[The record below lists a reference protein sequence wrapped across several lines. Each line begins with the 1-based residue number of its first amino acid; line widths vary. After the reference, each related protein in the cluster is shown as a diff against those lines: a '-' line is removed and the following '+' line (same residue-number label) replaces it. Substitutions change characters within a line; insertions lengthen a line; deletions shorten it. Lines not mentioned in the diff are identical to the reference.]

1 MSKDLI
7 SLNNISDLIERYL
20 KQLLAEGNREFVE
33 VQRSDLA
40 LRFSCVPSQINYVLT
55 TRFSAGHGYFVESR
69 RGSGGYIRIIKIP
82 LGRKSDTVLELCD
95 IIGDAISQA
104 DADGVIKRL
113 LEEKFISLREARVMH
128 AAVDGNILKL
138 SMPVRD
144 KLRAL
149 LLKAM
154 IKAILR
160 GG

>member
-1 MSKDLI
+1 M
-7 SLNNISDLIERYL
+7 NNISDLIESYL
-20 KQLLAEGNREFVE
+20 KQLLAESNSEFVE

-40 LRFSCVPSQINYVLT
+40 VRFSCVPSQINYVLT
-55 TRFSAGHGYFVESR
+55 TRFSAGHGYVVESR
-69 RGSGGYIRIIKIP
+69 RGSGGFIRIVKIP
-82 LGRKSDTVLELCD
+82 LDQRADIVLGLCG
-95 IIGDAISQA
+95 IIGDTISQA
-104 DADGVIKRL
+104 DADGLIRRL

-154 IKAILR
+154 ITSILR
-160 GG
+160 D

>member
-7 SLNNISDLIERYL
+7 DLNNISDLIERYL
-20 KQLLAEGNREFVE
+20 KQLLAKSNTEFVE

-69 RGSGGYIRIIKIP
+69 RGSGGYIRIIRIP
-82 LGRKSDTVLELCD
+82 LDRRSDTVLELCD
-95 IIGDAISQA
+95 VIGDAISQT

-113 LEEKFISLREARVMH
+113 LEEKLISLREAGIMH
-128 AAVDGNILKL
+128 AAVDGNILRL

-144 KLRAL
+144 RLRAL

-154 IKAILR
+154 IKSILR

>member
-7 SLNNISDLIERYL
+7 DLNNISDLIERYL
-20 KQLLAEGNREFVE
+20 KQLLAKSNTEFVE

-69 RGSGGYIRIIKIP
+69 RGSGGYIRIIRIP
-82 LGRKSDTVLELCD
+82 LDRKSDTVLELCD
-95 IIGDAISQA
+95 LIGDSISQT

-113 LEEKFISLREARVMH
+113 LEEKLISLREAGIMH
-128 AAVDGNILKL
+128 AAVDGNILRL

-144 KLRAL
+144 RLRAL

-154 IKAILR
+154 IKSILR

>member
-1 MSKDLI
+1 M
-7 SLNNISDLIERYL
+7 NNISDLIERYL
-20 KQLLAEGNREFVE
+20 KQLLAESKREFVE

-82 LGRKSDTVLELCD
+82 LDRKSDIVLEICD
-95 IIGDAISQA
+95 VIGEAISQA

-113 LEEKFISLREARVMH
+113 LEEKLISLREARVMH

-154 IKAILR
+154 IKSILR

>member
-1 MSKDLI
+1 M
-7 SLNNISDLIERYL
+7 NNISDLIESYL
-20 KQLLAEGNREFVE
+20 KQLLAESSSEFVE

-40 LRFSCVPSQINYVLT
+40 IRFSCVPSQINYVLT

-69 RGSGGYIRIIKIP
+69 RGSGGYIRIVRIP
-82 LGRKSDTVLELCD
+82 LDRGADIVLDLCD
-95 IIGDAISQA
+95 IIGDSISQA
-104 DADGVIKRL
+104 DADGVISRL
-113 LEEKFISLREARVMH
+113 LEEKLISLREARVMH

-154 IKAILR
+154 IKSLLR
-160 GG
+160 G

>member
-1 MSKDLI
+1 M
-7 SLNNISDLIERYL
+7 NNISDLIERYL
-20 KQLLAEGNREFVE
+20 KQLLAESKREFVE

-82 LGRKSDTVLELCD
+82 LDRKSDMVLELCD
-95 IIGDAISQA
+95 VIGEAISQA

-113 LEEKFISLREARVMH
+113 LEEKLISLREARVMH

-154 IKAILR
+154 IKSILR

>member
-7 SLNNISDLIERYL
+7 DLNNISDLIERYL
-20 KQLLAEGNREFVE
+20 KQLLAKSNTEFVE

-69 RGSGGYIRIIKIP
+69 RGSGGYIRIIRIP
-82 LGRKSDTVLELCD
+82 LDRKSDTVLELCD
-95 IIGDAISQA
+95 LIGDAISQT

-113 LEEKFISLREARVMH
+113 LEEKLISLREAGIMH
-128 AAVDGNILKL
+128 AAVDGNILRL

-144 KLRAL
+144 RLRAL

-154 IKAILR
+154 IKSILR

>member
-1 MSKDLI
+1 MSKDMIGL
-7 SLNNISDLIERYL
+7 SNISDLIELYL
-20 KQLLAEGNREFVE
+20 KQLLAESNREFVE

-69 RGSGGYIRIIKIP
+69 RGSGGYIRIIRIP
-82 LGRKSDTVLELCD
+82 LDQGSDIILELCD
-95 IIGDAISQA
+95 LIGDAISQS
-104 DADGVIKRL
+104 DANGVIKRL
-113 LEEKFISLREARVMH
+113 MAEELISLREARVMH

-138 SMPVRD
+138 GMPVRD

-154 IKAILR
+154 IKSILR
-160 GG
+160 SG